1 MSRLGGSYDRRESL
15 KRGVY
20 LLPNLI
26 TTGGLFAGFY
36 GIVATMN
43 GDYQIAAW
51 FILISAVFDA
61 LDGKVARLTG
71 TTSRF
76 GVEYDSLVDVVSFGV
91 APGLLMYSWAL
102 QSFGKFGWL
111 AAFLYVVCGALR
123 LARFNIQ
130 VNTVESRRF
139 VGLPIPA
146 AAGMVASCVLLF
158 YHLGGSGTIR
168 KVSVVLLIYVLAYLM
183 VSNHSYHSFKDP
195 ELVKRQP
202 FSFLVLA
209 IIFII
214 VIVAEPEIML
224 FSMALL
230 YTASGP
236 ISSIIKYFRRKTPED
251 KSPVDDIVPDLKD
264 GAHDDK
270 NHQIS

>member
-1 MSRLGGSYDRRESL
+1 MSRVGGSYDRRESL

-20 LLPNLI
+20 LLPNLV

-36 GIVATMN
+36 GIVSTMN
-43 GDYQIAAW
+43 GHYDLAAW
-51 FILISAVFDA
+51 FILISAIFDA

-76 GVEYDSLVDVVSFGV
+76 GVEYDSLVDLVSFGV

-123 LARFNIQ
+123 LARFNVQ
-130 VNTVESRRF
+130 ANTVESRRF

-158 YHLGGSGTIR
+158 YHLGGSGTI
-168 KVSVVLLIYVLAYLM
+168 KKASIVLLIYVLAYLM
-183 VSNHSYHSFKDP
+183 VSNHSYNSFKDP
-195 ELVKRQP
+195 ELFKRQP

-214 VIVAEPEIML
+214 VIVAQPEIML
-224 FSMALL
+224 FGISSVYM
-230 YTASGP
+230 ASGP
-236 ISSIIKYFRRKTPED
+236 ANSLLKYFRRKPKEETVKPDTEQD
-251 KSPVDDIVPDLKD
+251 EQSP
-264 GAHDDK
+264 DK
-270 NHQIS
+270 NHLIS

>member
-1 MSRLGGSYDRRESL
+1 M

-20 LLPNLI
+20 LLPNLV

-43 GDYQIAAW
+43 GDYKLAAW

-76 GVEYDSLVDVVSFGV
+76 GVEYDSLVDLVSFGV

-102 QSFGKFGWL
+102 QPFGKFGWL

-158 YHLGGSGTIR
+158 YYLGGTGTI
-168 KVSVVLLIYVLAYLM
+168 KKISILLLIYVLAYLM

-202 FSFLVLA
+202 FGFLVLA

-214 VIVAEPEIML
+214 VIVAQPEIML
-224 FSMALL
+224 FGLASIYM
-230 YTASGP
+230 ASGP
-236 ISSIIKYFRRKTPED
+236 VGSLLRFFKR
-251 KSPVDDIVPDLKD
+251 KSPQRKPPDKEESVRRNADI
-264 GAHDDK
+264 HR
-270 NHQIS
+270 

>member
-1 MSRLGGSYDRRESL
+1 MSRIRGSHLRRENL
-15 KRGVY
+15 KKGVY
-20 LLPNLI
+20 LLPNLV

-43 GDYQIAAW
+43 GDYNLAAW

-61 LDGKVARLTG
+61 LDGKVARMTG

-76 GVEYDSLVDVVSFGV
+76 GVEYDSLVDLVSFGV

-123 LARFNIQ
+123 LARFNVQ
-130 VNTVESRRF
+130 VDTVESRRF

-146 AAGMVASCVLLF
+146 AAGMVASCVLIF
-158 YHLGGSGTIR
+158 YQLGGSGEIK
-168 KVSVVLLIYVLAYLM
+168 KVSVLLLIYLLAYLM

-209 IIFII
+209 VIFAI
-214 VIVAEPEIML
+214 VVVAEPEIML
-224 FSMALL
+224 FSMASI
-230 YTASGP
+230 YVASGP
-236 ISSIIKYFRRKTPED
+236 VVTLLKYFKRKPPEE
-251 KSPVDDIVPDLKD
+251 KSSGDEESSEPDVE
-264 GAHDDK
+264 
-270 NHQIS
+270 NNQMS